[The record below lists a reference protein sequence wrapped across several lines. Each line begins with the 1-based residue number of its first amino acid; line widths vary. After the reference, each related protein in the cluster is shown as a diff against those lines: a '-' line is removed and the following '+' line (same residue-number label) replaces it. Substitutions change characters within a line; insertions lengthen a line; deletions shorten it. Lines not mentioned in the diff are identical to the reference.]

1 MFSFTSTPIF
11 SIRATSL
18 SIASSLMRK
27 AGITCRTMPPRRS
40 AFSNSVTGMPA
51 RPTKYAADMP
61 VGPPPHDGHLPAV
74 VTGAGGVILD
84 M

>member
-1 MFSFTSTPIF
+1 M
-11 SIRATSL
+11 
-18 SIASSLMRK
+18 ASSLMRK

-61 VGPPPHDGHLPAV
+61 VGPPPMTATFRPS